1 MSTYVITASVDT
13 VSMKTNDDSVWSG
26 SVEIPPFRV
35 TADSKDEAAQT
46 AREIV
51 DPLDMTGVN
60 ITAVEELPSESA
72 ALAQLNADLDKMA
85 GAVLTPYEHYCA
97 AERLLAEA
105 EKLTDAFAA
114 RVHVR
119 AQIHATLASAIIP
132 ERGAL

>member
-72 ALAQLNADLDKMA
+72 LAELNADLDKMA
-85 GAVLTPYEHYCA
+85 GAVLTPYEHYCV

-114 RVHVR
+114 RVHAR